1 MLIFLKLLLHQLAG
15 NPFFDKL
22 AGKDGIETKKCM
34 NCLKKFELDWTNCP
48 YCGFMDFNSNE
59 NRL

>member
-1 MLIFLKLLLHQLAG
+1 MSGFLFLLFRQLSESLS
-15 NPFFDKL
+15 F
-22 AGKDGIETKKCM
+22 GKSPRDDIETKKCM
-34 NCLKKFELDWTNCP
+34 NCLKKFELDWINCP